1 MLAANYYKHNRAT
14 LAETASSIWRDP
26 ADVVDKIEALIIKGF
41 AAERIA
47 AAVAND
53 PAAYGALRGSGRIM
67 DKFLA
72 SGRERKE
79 ALLAIPEAES
89 RIRSMGAAYVTA
101 LSNETNKISG
111 ERQRMGIAIPGLSSA
126 AEETLRELTQTIKK
140 DANPKAEAGLV
151 GNNIL
156 QEFATVSRAL
166 DLRFGY
172 DAVRSGEKSV
182 VNVVPPQQRRAF
194 EVMQKRLEILQ
205 HIVRMG
211 SAKQIIAERQRR
223 ALDRGQS
230 IKH

>member
-1 MLAANYYKHNRAT
+1 M
-14 LAETASSIWRDP
+14 
-26 ADVVDKIEALIIKGF
+26 IIKGF

-79 ALLAIPEAES
+79 ALLAIPQAES
-89 RIRSMGAAYVTA
+89 RVRSMGAAYVTA

-111 ERQRMGIAIPGLSSA
+111 ERQRMGIAIPGLSLA
-126 AEETLRELTQTIKK
+126 AEETLRELTQTMKK

-182 VNVVPPQQRRAF
+182 VNVVPPQQRQAF
-194 EVMQKRLEILQ
+194 GTMQERLKVLQ
-205 HIVRMG
+205 QTVRMQ
-211 SAKQIIAERQRR
+211 AREQIVAERQRR
-223 ALDRGQS
+223 TLDRGRGFVR
-230 IKH
+230 